1 MSEISIQPGLYRHY
15 KGGLYQVLHM
25 AQHSETEEQLVVYR
39 SLSQGG
45 VWVRPAAMFVEQVEG
60 RPRFEKVKAMEGA
73 ARDVVCPSCNGAG
86 AVTAAHTA
94 RIPGHHAR
102 GG

>member
-1 MSEISIQPGLYRHY
+1 MTELSIQPGLYRHH

-25 AQHSETEEQLVVYR
+25 ARHSETEEQLVVYR

-45 VWVRPAAMFVEQVEG
+45 VWVRPAAMFVGLVDG
-60 RPRFEKVKAMEGA
+60 RPRFERVEEMKGA
-73 ARDVVCPSCNGAG
+73 PGDVVCPSCNGLG
-86 AVTAAHTA
+86 AVTVEYAA